1 MTFINWSSSE
11 EMLGLLSVYIA
22 DEQSESFDDSPRRRL
37 LDQLLSDVSELAETE
52 HRLTSNDVVTRLRE
66 IERSQDELIG
76 DPVHDHLVACIEELE
91 RINTAEHDEAG

>member
-11 EMLGLLSVYIA
+11 EMLGLLSEYIA
-22 DEQSESFDDSPRRRL
+22 DERSESFDDSTRRRL

-52 HRLTSNDVVTRLRE
+52 HRLTSNDVVTRLRK

-91 RINTAEHDEAG
+91 RIN